1 MAGRESGAPGH
12 RRFCRWPPD
21 LQGNS
26 SAIFDDGDALVQA
39 VAQGMGL
46 IQAPDYMAVDEIRA
60 KRVVEV
66 LADYRPPPLPISLVY
81 ATSRQITPRMRVLI
95 EALRE

>member
-1 MAGRESGAPGH
+1 
-12 RRFCRWPPD
+12 
-21 LQGNS
+21 
-26 SAIFDDGDALVQA
+26 
-39 VAQGMGL
+39 MGL

-81 ATSRQITPRMRVLI
+81 AISRQITPRMRVLI